1 MKSNNLY
8 LLKFLCI
15 GLCIF
20 ISASTY
26 AQNINW
32 TGAGDGTSWEDPDNW
47 DTGMIPTDQ
56 DFAEIA
62 GTGTVTITT
71 NAEARRVRVQ
81 DNASLTITTIGQL
94 SFPTNTSGNILR
106 LRDNATFVNSGVL
119 SITGLAGANAIRAS
133 QMASLTNG
141 GTITISDS
149 EEESIFFKGNTSLYN
164 AVNATISI
172 LSSGSDAVD
181 MENNAVFSNYGTLS
195 AVNLDTEGIDMDD
208 NAEAYNYG
216 TMYFELI
223 DDNDAIDMDDDNTLF
238 ENYGTMTIVDI
249 IDAGE
254 GIEVDDGLFINK
266 PNGQITMMNVTGDA
280 IKVQDDGTLRNYG
293 FISIDHNP
301 ETDSDE
307 AVEIECGALFS
318 NSGVLEITNNGN
330 TSAIEVECS
339 GTFINE
345 DCGEVD
351 ILTNNVIDIEDPEGT
366 FINNGV
372 LTTASTTASINFG
385 TFTNNG
391 VINSMVDFTTAPN
404 PVIEGPAVP
413 APWSTFS
420 IGNPGMLGNDFA
432 FLNCEQEFIVTGG
445 GNNATSSTTDN
456 VAFVSQYLCGNDV
469 SITAKIESVD
479 PNGYGGLMIRDPEA
493 AGARQVSIFSNLTNV
508 LRHEARF
515 MTNAP
520 KQVQAFYK
528 PSPFWLRLQRQGDW
542 VFAYYSTTGTNFQYV
557 HAVFVPMQSCVEVGL
572 ASFTYYPG
580 QQTTAV
586 FSNVSVSGGIIPTV
600 EVPSTPEV
608 ETAVSVKT
616 TINLYPNPTADVVNL
631 DFAEALNQDATVRL
645 LSTMGQVIEQREL
658 RAGDITS
665 VWNVSTLVDGM
676 YFFEIQQEGQAS
688 EIMRFVKT
696 K

>member
-1 MKSNNLY
+1 M
-8 LLKFLCI
+8 KFLCI
-15 GLCIF
+15 GLF
-20 ISASTY
+20 FSISTSTF
-26 AQNINW
+26 AQDINW

-47 DTGMIPTDQ
+47 DTGAVPTAL

-62 GTGTVTITT
+62 GTAIVAITT
-71 NAEARRVRVQ
+71 NAEARRVRVR
-81 DNASLTITTIGQL
+81 DNALLTITTIGQL
-94 SFPTNTSGNILR
+94 SCPTNTSNTILR
-106 LRDNATFVNSGVL
+106 VRDNATFVNSGVL
-119 SITGLAGANAIRAS
+119 TITGLAGSNAIQAS

-141 GTITISDS
+141 GTITISQSDD
-149 EEESIFFKGNTSLYN
+149 ESIFLKGDASLLN
-164 AVNATISI
+164 SANATISI
-172 LSSGSDAVD
+172 LSSGGDAID
-181 MENNAVFSNYGTLS
+181 MENRSMLTNHGNIS
-195 AVNLDTEGIDMDD
+195 AVDLGEEGIDMD
-208 NAEAYNYG
+208 NRANTYNYG

-223 DDNDAIDMDDDNTLF
+223 DDYDAIDMAGNNTLF
-238 ENYGTMTIVDI
+238 ENYGTITILDI
-249 IDAGE
+249 INAGE
-254 GIEVDDGLFINK
+254 GVEVDDGLFINK

-280 IKVQDDGTLRNYG
+280 IVVQTDGTLRNYG
-293 FISIDHNP
+293 FISVNHNP
-301 ETDSDE
+301 ETNSDD

-318 NSGVLEITNNGN
+318 NSGILKITNNGN
-330 TSAIEVECS
+330 TSAIEVECT

-351 ILTNNVIDIEDPEGT
+351 ILTNSIIDIEDPAGT
-366 FINNGV
+366 FTNNGI
-372 LTTASTTASINFG
+372 LNTASTTASINFG

-413 APWSTFS
+413 APWYAFS
-420 IGNPGMLGNDFA
+420 VGNPGMLGNDFG
-432 FLNCEQEFIVTGG
+432 FLNCEQEFVVTGG

-508 LRHEARF
+508 LRHESRS

-542 VFAYYSTTGTNFQYV
+542 VFAYYSTTGANFQYV
-557 HAVFVPMQSCVEVGL
+557 HAVFVPMQNCVEVGL
-572 ASFTYYPG
+572 ASFTYAPA

-586 FSNVSVSGGIIPTV
+586 FSNVSVSGGIIPSV

-616 TINLYPNPTADVVNL
+616 TTNLYPNPATDVVNL
-631 DFAEALNQDATVRL
+631 EFSEALNQDATVRL
-645 LSTMGQVIEQREL
+645 LSTMGQLIEQREL

-676 YFFEIQQEGQAS
+676 YLFEIRKEGEPIQVV
-688 EIMRFVKT
+688 RLVKT

>member
-1 MKSNNLY
+1 M
-8 LLKFLCI
+8 KFLCI
-15 GLCIF
+15 GLF
-20 ISASTY
+20 FSISTSTF
-26 AQNINW
+26 AQDINW

-47 DTGMIPTDQ
+47 DTGAVPTDQ
-56 DFAEIA
+56 DFARIG
-62 GTGTVTITT
+62 GTALVTITS
-71 NAEARRVRVQ
+71 NAEARRVRVR
-81 DNASLTITTIGQL
+81 DDASLTITTIGQL
-94 SFPTNTSGNILR
+94 SCPTNTGGAILR
-106 LRDNATFVNSGVL
+106 VRDNATFVNSGVL
-119 SITGLAGANAIRAS
+119 SITGLAGGNAIRAS
-133 QMASLTNG
+133 HMTSLTNG
-141 GTITISDS
+141 GMITISDS
-149 EEESIFFKGNTSLYN
+149 EEEAIFLQGNASFHN
-164 AVNATISI
+164 GVNATISI

-181 MENNAVFSNYGTLS
+181 MEDDAVFTNYGS
-195 AVNLDTEGIDMDD
+195 MSSVDLDEEGIDMDD
-208 NAEAYNYG
+208 DAVFYNYG
-216 TMYFELI
+216 SMYFELI
-223 DDNDAIDMDDDNTLF
+223 DDNDAVDMDDDDTLF

-254 GIEVDDGLFINK
+254 AIEVDDGLFINK

-280 IKVQDDGTLRNYG
+280 IKVQTDGTLRNYG
-293 FISIDHNP
+293 YISVDHNP
-301 ETDSDE
+301 ETESDE

-318 NSGVLEITNNGN
+318 NNGVLDITNNGN

-345 DCGEVD
+345 DCGEVN
-351 ILTNNVIDIEDPEGT
+351 ILTNNVIDIEDPAGT
-366 FINNGV
+366 FTNYGILN
-372 LTTASTTASINFG
+372 TASTTASINFG

-404 PVIEGPAVP
+404 PVVEGPAVP

-420 IGNPGMLGNDFA
+420 VGNSGMLGNDFA
-432 FLNCEQEFIVTGG
+432 FLNCEQEFVVTGG
-445 GNNATSSTTDN
+445 GNNATSFTTDN

-508 LRHEARF
+508 LRHESRS

-542 VFAYYSTTGTNFQYV
+542 VFAYYSTTGANFQYV
-557 HAVFVPMQSCVEVGL
+557 HAVFVPMQNCVEVGL
-572 ASFTYYPG
+572 ASFTYAPA

-586 FSNVSVSGGIIPTV
+586 FSNVSVSGGIIPSV

-616 TINLYPNPTADVVNL
+616 TTNLYPNPATDVVNL
-631 DFAEALNQDATVRL
+631 EFSEALNQDATVRL
-645 LSTMGQVIEQREL
+645 LSTMGQLIEQREL

-676 YFFEIQQEGQAS
+676 YLFEIRKEGEPIQVV
-688 EIMRFVKT
+688 RLV
-696 K
+696 